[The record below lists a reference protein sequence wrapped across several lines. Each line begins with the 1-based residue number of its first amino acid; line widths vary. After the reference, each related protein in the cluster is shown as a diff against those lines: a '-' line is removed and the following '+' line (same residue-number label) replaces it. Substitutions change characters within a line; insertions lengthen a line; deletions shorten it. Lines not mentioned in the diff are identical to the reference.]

1 MTITAVFEDIN
12 EVKAFAE
19 MFQGMD
25 ACKEAP
31 AGAGGDT
38 VAATA
43 PLVQNIQPQVQ
54 NAPAPVQPPVQNAQV
69 SVQPPVQN
77 AQVSVQPPVQNARV
91 SVQPPAQN
99 AQAPVQPPVQNAQA
113 QPAAAVPVT
122 AAQYTLDDLARAGMT
137 LMDAGRQADLQGL
150 LSRFG
155 VEALPM
161 LEPGQYGAFATTLRE
176 MGAQI

>member
-43 PLVQNIQPQVQ
+43 LLVQNIQPQVQ

-77 AQVSVQPPVQNARV
+77 AQVSVQPP
-91 SVQPPAQN
+91 AQN
-99 AQAPVQPPVQNAQA
+99 APA

-161 LEPGQYGAFATTLRE
+161 LEPGQYGAFATALRE

>member
-1 MTITAVFEDIN
+1 
-12 EVKAFAE
+12 

-161 LEPGQYGAFATTLRE
+161 LEPGQYGAFATALRE

>member
-54 NAPAPVQPPVQNAQV
+54 NAPAPVQPPV
-69 SVQPPVQN
+69 
-77 AQVSVQPPVQNARV
+77 
-91 SVQPPAQN
+91 QN

-161 LEPGQYGAFATTLRE
+161 LEPGQYGAFATALRE

>member
-77 AQVSVQPPVQNARV
+77 AQ
-91 SVQPPAQN
+91 
-99 AQAPVQPPVQNAQA
+99 A
-113 QPAAAVPVT
+113 QPAAPVPVT

-161 LEPGQYGAFATTLRE
+161 LEPGQYGAFATALRE

>member
-1 MTITAVFEDIN
+1 MGDAAAGNTKTGNGRRRIYTMTITAVFEDIN

-31 AGAGGDT
+31 ARAGGDT

-54 NAPAPVQPPVQNAQV
+54 NAPAPVQPPVQNTQV
-69 SVQPPVQN
+69 SVH
-77 AQVSVQPPVQNARV
+77 
-91 SVQPPAQN
+91 
-99 AQAPVQPPVQNAQA
+99 PPVQNAQA

-161 LEPGQYGAFATTLRE
+161 LEPGQYGAFATALRE

>member
-77 AQVSVQPPVQNARV
+77 AQ
-91 SVQPPAQN
+91 
-99 AQAPVQPPVQNAQA
+99 A

-161 LEPGQYGAFATTLRE
+161 LEPGQYGAFATALRE

>member
-43 PLVQNIQPQVQ
+43 PLVQNIQPQV
-54 NAPAPVQPPVQNAQV
+54 
-69 SVQPPVQN
+69 
-77 AQVSVQPPVQNARV
+77 
-91 SVQPPAQN
+91 QN

-161 LEPGQYGAFATTLRE
+161 LEPGQYGAFATALRE

>member
-31 AGAGGDT
+31 ARAGGDT

-69 SVQPPVQN
+69 S
-77 AQVSVQPPVQNARV
+77 
-91 SVQPPAQN
+91 
-99 AQAPVQPPVQNAQA
+99 VQPPVQNAQA

-161 LEPGQYGAFATTLRE
+161 LEPGQYGAFATALRE

>member
-161 LEPGQYGAFATTLRE
+161 LEPGQYGAFATALRE

>member
-137 LMDAGRQADLQGL
+137 LMDAGRQADLQ
-150 LSRFG
+150 
-155 VEALPM
+155 EALPM
-161 LEPGQYGAFATTLRE
+161 LEPGQYGAFATALRE

>member
-31 AGAGGDT
+31 ARAGGDT

-54 NAPAPVQPPVQNAQV
+54 NAQ
-69 SVQPPVQN
+69 
-77 AQVSVQPPVQNARV
+77 V

-161 LEPGQYGAFATTLRE
+161 LEPGQYGAFATALRG

>member
-77 AQVSVQPPVQNARV
+77 AQVSVQPPVQNA
-91 SVQPPAQN
+91 
-99 AQAPVQPPVQNAQA
+99 QA

-161 LEPGQYGAFATTLRE
+161 LEPGQYGAFATALRE

>member
-1 MTITAVFEDIN
+1 MTITAVFEDLN
-12 EVKAFAE
+12 EVKEFAE
-19 MFQGMD
+19 MFCGRD
-25 ACKEAP
+25 ARKEAP
-31 AGAGGDT
+31 AQAGGDT
-38 VAATA
+38 AAVT
-43 PLVQNIQPQVQ
+43 PQPVQNTQ
-54 NAPAPVQPPVQNAQV
+54 APVQPQV
-69 SVQPPVQN
+69 
-77 AQVSVQPPVQNARV
+77 
-91 SVQPPAQN
+91 QN
-99 AQAPVQPPVQNAQA
+99 AQAPVQPPVQNARA

-161 LEPGQYGAFATTLRE
+161 LEPGQYGAFATALRE

>member
-25 ACKEAP
+25 ACREAP

-54 NAPAPVQPPVQNAQV
+54 NAPAP
-69 SVQPPVQN
+69 VQPPVQN

-161 LEPGQYGAFATTLRE
+161 LEPGQYGAFATALRE

>member
-31 AGAGGDT
+31 ARAGGDT

-54 NAPAPVQPPVQNAQV
+54 NAPAPVQPPGQNAQ
-69 SVQPPVQN
+69 
-77 AQVSVQPPVQNARV
+77 V

-161 LEPGQYGAFATTLRE
+161 LEPGQYGAFATALRE